1 MISAPEGSVPNR
13 PSLLELVVGEG
24 LDPRHKDRTPTE
36 PGSDLGVGGA
46 VVPPAEQS
54 SLQRPQSIIRD
65 CPGPRRTGKP
75 GHGGDP
81 TDHLRTAA
89 ETPGDFVVGDAF
101 VDQTQHQALDRPQ
114 AWTRRHDDVPV
125 WVAAQTPWILVK
137 PMWQAAQ

>member
-36 PGSDLGVGGA
+36 PGSDLSVGGA

-54 SLQRPQSIIRD
+54 SLEWPQPIVRDHLGTCRP
-65 CPGPRRTGKP
+65 GKL
-75 GHGGDP
+75 GHGRDP

-89 ETPGDFVVGDAF
+89 ETPGDFDVVDAF
-101 VDQTQHQALDRPQ
+101 VDQAQHQALDRPQ

>member
-13 PSLLELVVGEG
+13 RSLLELVAGEG
-24 LDPRHKDRTPTE
+24 LDPRHKDWTPAE
-36 PGSDLGVGGA
+36 PVSDLGVSGA
-46 VVPPAEQS
+46 VMPPAEDS
-54 SLQRPQSIIRD
+54 SFQRPQPIIRD
-65 CPGPRRTGKP
+65 HRGPRRPGKP